1 MSNADE
7 TMRTERRD
15 LLYAEVVALRSEL
28 KEHMTEEMPVLRA
41 LMQELGTSDQIRERR
56 IFIEILIE
64 REKARMKLKT
74 AIIQKGLLLALVALA
89 IFIGQAVWHELTAAI
104 KLMLGKP

>member
-41 LMQELGTSDQIRERR
+41 LMQELGTSEQIRERR

-64 REKARMKLKT
+64 REKVRMKLRA

-89 IFIGQAVWHELTAAI
+89 IFIGQAVWHELIASI
-104 KLMLGKP
+104 KIMFGKP